1 MFNKNDPLIGAV
13 TGVMKENNLRRDVEK
28 KLCEEL
34 GIYSRKV
41 LPREHQ
47 ANYDALLEQ
56 RLTEALHPNQQKLD
70 VHEPEKDKLTKHD
83 FKALRSG
90 KKSKEMTEAE
100 LAAPET
106 GPRKTSGSNQTVAEE
121 QVDEVS
127 KKTLGSY
134 IKKASHDVAT
144 KSAATGRYAERSNK
158 EEDNRKK
165 NNDYS
170 GYRQGR
176 KDNETADKMFKKSWK
191 RREGIAKA
199 TDKLTK
205 EEVQDSSNPL
215 PPAGAKER
223 IQNKLGTAGAKS
235 SVDPSYKH
243 QGATA
248 SDREEMNKK
257 MEKLDEVS
265 KAKVARYATKAVD
278 DVSHDSFIAG
288 GASQSEKSRGTAME
302 FDKKAMKRQKGVN
315 LAIKKLSGSAKVNAK
330 EEVELDEAAKS
341 KAQQKIMGMA
351 LAMRRGES
359 DRGTDKVKKIAT
371 DMSDEELSKFAK
383 TKRKGLPEK
392 VKKMDENLT
401 LDDVMEEIA
410 RNLGEARM
418 KKIEE
423 EDSNKP
429 YKEQPLSPGEQQNA
443 RAQADAAMTPRAVP
457 ASTTDRSNN
466 LGNSLGIKIGGRVA
480 RPGNT
485 PPVNPERRE
494 TLVRAG
500 QIASAVTPVGATAR
514 GVAAGTAAIQAGK
527 NFTAGAAKGVAGST
541 RNVART
547 PTGTFTTPGGATRS
561 GEAVGRAVTN
571 PSVRGAVGGASAAAA
586 GVAGISAMK
595 NNDTSAAA
603 STPAEPTK
611 VSTGIGKDATDE
623 RDQAYKP
630 TPPAPAASAPR
641 PAAPKPAARTS
652 MPSTG
657 PTPPPRPTAPA
668 APTSKQAF
676 QSYSDKGDDATS
688 ADFFRADNLLKKE
701 KAMNESLANTIRK
714 VLKG

>member
-13 TGVMKENNLRRDVEK
+13 TGVMKENDLRRRVEAN
-28 KLCEEL
+28 LCEEL

-83 FKALRSG
+83 FKMLRSG

-121 QVDEVS
+121 QVDEVLEKAKDKMKYLEKAAGQVQDYNPYKDRSGKGAKKVEKRVKGVQMLDRKIKNKGMGSMDEAHEEQIDEVS

-165 NNDYS
+165 TGDYS

-223 IQNKLGTAGAKS
+223 IQNKLGTGAKS

-257 MEKLDEVS
+257 MEK
-265 KAKVARYATKAVD
+265 
-278 DVSHDSFIAG
+278 
-288 GASQSEKSRGTAME
+288 
-302 FDKKAMKRQKGVN
+302 
-315 LAIKKLSGSAKVNAK
+315 
-330 EEVELDEAAKS
+330 LDEAAKS

-410 RNLGEARM
+410 RNLGEAKM
-418 KKIEE
+418 KQIAE
-423 EDSNKP
+423 EDPNKP
-429 YKEQPLSPGEQQNA
+429 YQDQPLSPREKQNA
-443 RAQADAAMTPRAVP
+443 RTQADAAMTPRAVP
-457 ASTTDRSNN
+457 ASTTGRSNN

-623 RDQAYKP
+623 RDQAYRP
-630 TPPAPAASAPR
+630 TPPAPAAAAPRPAASRPTAPR
-641 PAAPKPAARTS
+641 PAAPTAAPKPA
-652 MPSTG
+652 
-657 PTPPPRPTAPA
+657 TAPVDPHA
-668 APTSKQAF
+668 KSKAMF
-676 QSYSDKGDDATS
+676 QSHSDQGDDASS
-688 ADFFRADNLLKKE
+688 ASFFAADKQRTAELKGMRE
-701 KAMNESLANTIRK
+701 NVMNESLANTIRK